1 MGDKSI
7 RMSDGIFYSQ
17 TCPGKWT
24 PVGTYDRI
32 REEYEYCRERL
43 IEDAHYDMLKLA
55 APLIDYTE
63 FWKIKTVPREYRI
76 DKVIFN
82 GPATIVFWQDG
93 TKTVVK
99 CGPNDVFDKEKGIAM
114 CFVKKIYQNK
124 GKYNN
129 VFKPWIEE
137 EK

>member
-1 MGDKSI
+1 MGDKNEI
-7 RMSDGIFYSQ
+7 MVNGTIYAQLCREE
-17 TCPGKWT
+17 WT
-24 PVGTYDRI
+24 PVSTYDKI
-32 REEYEYCRERL
+32 REEL
-43 IEDAHYDMLKLA
+43 LTTSDFSFTP
-55 APLIDYTE
+55 PLIDYTE
-63 FWKIKTVPREYRI
+63 FWRIKTVPREYRI

-82 GPATIVFWQDG
+82 GPATIVFWKDG

-124 GKYNN
+124 GRYNN
-129 VFKPWIEE
+129 VFKPWIGE